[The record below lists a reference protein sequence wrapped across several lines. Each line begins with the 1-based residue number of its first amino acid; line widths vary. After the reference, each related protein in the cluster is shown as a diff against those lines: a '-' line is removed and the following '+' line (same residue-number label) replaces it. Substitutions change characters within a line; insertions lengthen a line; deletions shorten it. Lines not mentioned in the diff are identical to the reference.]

1 MKSTASGTASPK
13 SLVVDSEY
21 VYRGVS
27 LDSPFIA
34 QLSASL
40 RDLYRGVQKPQ
51 VWALG
56 ALRSVTNAYKKT
68 ILGPWWITISMCF
81 FVFGLSYLRISL
93 GGSDR
98 SFSDAVAFVG
108 TGFIA
113 FSFISGA
120 VTSAAGSFSSPQG
133 VHATS
138 ALPLST
144 SIFRTVTAN
153 VLDFAHEVLVI
164 VLLIAAFGIRPS
176 WRWLEVVPAIFLVM
190 LFHFGLLLW
199 LGPLVCRFRDVG
211 PIVSMIQRM
220 AIFLS
225 PIFWSVDQVQASG
238 RLELAKWN
246 PYTYFISAFRDPL
259 LGITHELGVIPNPLV
274 ISFIIALANLV
285 VGLLIFGYSF
295 PRLTYWATAV

>member
-1 MKSTASGTASPK
+1 M
-13 SLVVDSEY
+13 
-21 VYRGVS
+21 
-27 LDSPFIA
+27 
-34 QLSASL
+34 
-40 RDLYRGVQKPQ
+40 PQ

-56 ALRSVTNAYKKT
+56 ALRIVTNAYKKT

-81 FVFGLSYLRISL
+81 FVFGLSYLRIAL
-93 GGSDR
+93 GGSGK

-113 FSFISGA
+113 FSFVNGAIS
-120 VTSAAGSFSSPQG
+120 TAAGSFSSSQG

-138 ALPLST
+138 ALPIST

-153 VLDFAHEVLVI
+153 TLDFAHEALVV
-164 VLLIAAFGIRPS
+164 VLLIAAFGVRPG
-176 WRWLEVVPAIFLVM
+176 WLWLEVIPAIATVM

-211 PIVSMIQRM
+211 PIVAMVQRI

-225 PIFWSVDQVQASG
+225 PIFWSIEQVQASE
-238 RLELAKWN
+238 RLNLAKWN

-259 LGITHELGVIPNPLV
+259 LGITHELSHLPSPLL
-274 ISFIIALANLV
+274 ISALLSLLNLLIGLV
-285 VGLLIFGYSF
+285 VFGYSY
-295 PRLTYWATAV
+295 PRLTYWATST